1 MSIKPWKPLLLTAV
15 TLAAGTTAAT
25 AQDIAAAQKAIEL
38 ERYNEARGMLRSA
51 SSPEAYYELGRLYE
65 KRDLND
71 SAAIYFSRAAGST
84 PFGQVAAGRAALVKG
99 QTDAAA
105 TSFDAAVKAT
115 KSKDAKVLTMIA
127 QAYAESDVKNVD
139 KALTY
144 VTAAQTVNKKDEPN
158 LMVARGEIYLHS
170 DQGGGEAMTSFDR
183 ATAANPNFAQ
193 AYYEKGVLNVRSRN
207 AAEAVQNL
215 QKAIQLE
222 PKYAPAYQEL
232 AEMYFYAG
240 QYDKAL
246 STFEQYR
253 GVAEKSTNTDAEY
266 ASFLYLTK
274 KYPESLAEINK
285 VLAVEPNNLTMNRL
299 KAYSLFE
306 TSDYAGAS
314 AAMDNYLKIAP
325 PEKVIPDDYVY
336 QGKILSRA
344 NKNTEAKAAFDKA
357 LAVASPTQKAEV
369 QAEIAKI
376 SMATG
381 DYSGAIKTLAEKAK
395 TGDLADQ
402 YRLAAAYKG
411 AKQYTRAD
419 SVLNIIVTAKPTYAP
434 AYLERGSVNY
444 GLDPDTK
451 KGLSKPYYEKYIE
464 LSKAEGADPAKFK
477 AGLVTS
483 YNYLGYYNLQKGDK
497 AAAKTYYQQLLA
509 LDPTNSDATNAMK
522 IINGVP
528 ARKPAAAPARKATAS
543 AKK

>member
-1 MSIKPWKPLLLTAV
+1 MSFKPWKPLLLTAA
-15 TLAAGTTAAT
+15 TLGAGATAAT

-38 ERYNEARGMLRSA
+38 ARYNEARGLLRGGST
-51 SSPEAYYELGRLYE
+51 PEVNYELGRLYQM
-65 KRDLND
+65 RDLDD
-71 SAAIYFSRAAGST
+71 SAATYFSKAAGPT
-84 PFGQVAAGRAALVKG
+84 PFGQVAAGRAALAKG
-99 QTDAAA
+99 QADAAA

-127 QAYAESDVKNVD
+127 QAYGESDVKNID

-144 VTAAQTVNKKDEPN
+144 VNAAQTVNKKDEPN
-158 LMVARGEIYLHS
+158 LMVARGEIYLKT

-183 ATAANPNFAQ
+183 ATMANPNFAQ

-215 QKAIQLE
+215 EKAISLE
-222 PKYAPAYQEL
+222 PKYAPAYKEL

-240 QYDKAL
+240 QYPKAL

-253 GVAEKSTNTDAEY
+253 TVAEKSTNTDAEY

-274 KYPESLAEINK
+274 KYPESLTEING
-285 VLAVEPNNLTMNRL
+285 VLAKEPGNVTMNRL

-306 TSDYAGAS
+306 TGDYAGAS
-314 AAMDNYLKIAP
+314 AAMDTYLKVVPAGKI
-325 PEKVIPDDYVY
+325 IPDDYIY

-344 NKNTEAKAAFDKA
+344 GKNPEAKVAFDKA

-369 QAEIAKI
+369 QAEIAKV

-411 AKQYTRAD
+411 DKQYTKAD

-444 GLDPDTK
+444 YLDQDSK

-464 LSKAEGADPAKFK
+464 LSKAEGADPTKFHN
-477 AGLVTS
+477 GLVTS
-483 YNYLGYYNLQKGDK
+483 NNYLGVYNIQKGDK
-497 AAAKTYYQQLLA
+497 AAAKAYFQQVLA
-509 LDPTNSDATNAMK
+509 LDPSNETATNAMK
-522 IINGVP
+522 AISGTSAP
-528 ARKPAAAPARKATAS
+528 ARKPAATA
-543 AKK
+543 AKKK